1 MTQNAYLMNCARNTP
16 RHVNQRRQLSTT
28 LVTMILLNAHTKS
41 KQPKFTTSATT
52 ILLNAPTKLRKK
64 LFRRAIHAILTRHA
78 NAATIPVAALP
89 MHAKQY
95 TALALLALGSSF
107 NEITAYKV
115 KESTCAQQIS
125 NFSKS

>member
-16 RHVNQRRQLSTT
+16 RLVNQRRQLSTT

-64 LFRRAIHAILTRHA
+64 LYRWIHAILTQYAHA
-78 NAATIPVAALP
+78 ARILVAALL

-95 TALALLALGSSF
+95 TALAPLALSSSF
-107 NEITAYKV
+107 NEITACKV
-115 KESTCAQQIS
+115 KESTCAQPIS